1 LLGNLKVAIATMV
14 CMTLAR
20 TVTLRDVAELAGVHP
35 STASRALNAGSRS
48 LVNEQTVVRVLDAA
62 RKLGYQPNS
71 LARGLK
77 TNQTFTVG
85 MLLPDLTNPLFP
97 PIVRGVEDALGA
109 ADYTVIL
116 GNTDNDANKEEAI
129 LRTMLN
135 RRVDGLI
142 VATAR
147 RSASQMSQLEGAG
160 IPVVLVNR
168 SNDHSQLPSVS
179 GDDHAGIGLAVRHLA
194 SLGHRRI
201 AHVAGPQNLS
211 TGLARYQSFVG
222 WMQSEGLDPDPRL
235 IVFSEW
241 FHEAPGAAAAVE
253 LFERGVDFTAIV
265 AANDL
270 LAIGCYDVLAEQGLR
285 VPDDVSVIGY
295 NDMPFSDKLNPPL
308 TTIQIPHYTIGVTA
322 AELALDLMADRDV
335 GGQSL
340 RLAPTLMVR
349 ASTASLST

>member
-1 LLGNLKVAIATMV
+1 MIPAN
-14 CMTLAR
+14 
-20 TVTLRDVAELAGVHP
+20 TVRLRDVADMAGVHP
-35 STASRALNAGSRS
+35 STASRALNPGSRS
-48 LVNEQTVVRVLDAA
+48 QVNERTVVRVLEAA
-62 RKLGYQPNS
+62 RALGYQPNS

-116 GNTDNDANKEEAI
+116 GNTDNDADKEASI
-129 LRTMLN
+129 LRAMLN

-142 VATAR
+142 VASAR
-147 RSASQMSQLEGAG
+147 RADANIIQLGESGTP
-160 IPVVLVNR
+160 IVLVNR
-168 SNDHSQLPSVS
+168 SSDNPHLPSIS

-194 SLGHRRI
+194 LLGHTKI
-201 AHVAGPQNLS
+201 AHVAGPQDLS
-211 TGLARYQSFVG
+211 TGLARYQSFVA
-222 WMQSEGLDPDPRL
+222 WMQSEGLTPDPDR

-241 FHEAPGAAAAVE
+241 FHEAPGAVAAAE

-270 LAIGCYDVLAEQGLR
+270 LAIGCYDVLAERGIR
-285 VPDDVSVIGY
+285 VPQDVSVVGY

-308 TTIQIPHYTIGVTA
+308 TTIHIPHYMIGVRA
-322 AELALDLMADRDV
+322 AELALDLIAKRDV
-335 GGQSL
+335 GGQAV
-340 RLAPTLMVR
+340 RLAPSLMVR
-349 ASTASLST
+349 NSTAAIPT